1 MAKKYK
7 VQQYFDTYPDGHWLF
22 DTEDEAI
29 SFYEKK
35 QRSLRGIRGRCKTN
49 IKYVGEVEMEE
60 S

>member
-35 QRSLRGIRGRCKTN
+35 QRSLRGRYKTD
-49 IKYVGEVEMEE
+49 IQYVGKVEMEE

>member
-35 QRSLRGIRGRCKTN
+35 QRSLRGRYKVDIQ
-49 IKYVGEVEMEE
+49 YVGEVETEE